1 MKLLIA
7 AAACASTLAFSPCSP
22 SIRTVRSLSTFK
34 QPHTLSTLYSSPED
48 SSDVEA
54 EAVEAIVLSAEE
66 EKELGNL
73 VANEEWSGL
82 SMELTEVIATA
93 VVEDLKLKSRDF
105 LGENMHHYLQQ
116 YLPFFLLT
124 IS

>member
-7 AAACASTLAFSPCSP
+7 AAACASTLGFSPCPP
-22 SIRTVRSLSTFK
+22 SIRRTVHSLSTSLHK
-34 QPHTLSTLYSSPED
+34 PHSLSILYSSTEE
-48 SSDVEA
+48 SSDEEPV
-54 EAVEAIVLSAEE
+54 VEAIVLSAEE

-105 LGENMHHYLQQ
+105 LGENTICITIYNNIYLS
-116 YLPFFLLT
+116 FF
-124 IS
+124 

>member
-7 AAACASTLAFSPCSP
+7 AAACASTLGFSPCSP
-22 SIRTVRSLSTFK
+22 AIRTVRSLSTYK
-34 QPHTLSTLYSSPED
+34 QPHTLSTLRISSLGAAEIKEEVSSSPED
-48 SSDVEA
+48 SSDVET
-54 EAVEAIVLSAEE
+54 VEAIVLSAEE

-93 VVEDLKLKSRDF
+93 VVEDLKKNSRDF
-105 LGENMHHYLQQ
+105 LGEEST
-116 YLPFFLLT
+116 LT
-124 IS
+124 